1 MRIGVI
7 GTGYWGK
14 NIVRNLLRQRDVDSL
29 VVCDQNPSALESIS
43 SAFPAVETVSTASA
57 LLKDDELAGV
67 FVVTPPDTHYEMG
80 CAVLDAGKHLYI
92 EKPFVTRS
100 AHARDL
106 VERAASRSLRLMSG
120 HTFLY
125 SPPVR
130 EVKRIIDSGELGD
143 VEFISF
149 RRINLGIHQR
159 AVNVVWDLFP
169 HDLSMALYWLGDVGL
184 RRADSFL
191 KTSVG
196 AHPDVGSIFM
206 EFDNGTMM
214 EGLVSWL
221 SPRKLRETIVVGNRR
236 MLIYNDTEPEE
247 KIKIY
252 DKKVEELEPDDFGEF
267 QLAYRVGDVLSPR
280 IDTTE
285 PLSLM
290 TTDFVDSILEDRA
303 PLSDGAFGLRITDM
317 IEQLLGT
324 NS

>member
-7 GTGYWGK
+7 GTGYWGR

-29 VVCDQNPSALESIS
+29 VVCDQNPEALNSIAAS
-43 SAFPAVETVSTASA
+43 FPTVETVPDADR
-57 LLKDDELAGV
+57 LLKDPDLEGV
-67 FVVTPPDTHYEMG
+67 FVITPPETHYDMG
-80 CAVLDAGKHLYI
+80 CLVLDAGKHLYI
-92 EKPFVTRS
+92 EKPFVTNS
-100 AHARDL
+100 DHARDL
-106 VERAASRSLRLMSG
+106 VERAAVKSLRLMSG

-130 EVKRIIDSGELGD
+130 EVKRIIERGDLGK
-143 VEFISF
+143 VEFIAF

-159 AVNVVWDLFP
+159 AVNVVWDLLP

-184 RRADSFL
+184 RRASSFL

-196 AHPDVGSIFM
+196 VHPDVGSVFM

-252 DKKVEELEPDDFGEF
+252 DKKVEELEPGDFGEF
-267 QLAYRVGDVLSPR
+267 QLAYRVGDILSPR
-280 IDTTE
+280 LDSTE

-290 TTDFVDSILEDRA
+290 VNDFIDAIHKDRS
-303 PLSDGAFGLRITDM
+303 PLSDGEFGLRITDM
-317 IEQLLGT
+317 IEQALR
-324 NS
+324 N

>member
-7 GTGYWGK
+7 GTGYWGR
-14 NIVRNLLRQRDVDSL
+14 NIVRNLQRQRDVDSL
-29 VVCDQNPSALESIS
+29 VVCDQNPQALGAIAA
-43 SAFPAVETVSTASA
+43 AFPTVETIPETSKFLA
-57 LLKDDELAGV
+57 DPDLAGV
-67 FVVTPPDTHYEMG
+67 FVVTPPETHYEMG
-80 CAVLDAGKHLYI
+80 CRVLDAGKHLYI
-92 EKPFVTRS
+92 EKPFVTRTE
-100 AHARDL
+100 HAQDL
-106 VERAASRSLRLMSG
+106 VERAATGSLQLMSG

-130 EVKRIIDSGELGD
+130 EVKRIIERGDLGQ

-159 AVNVVWDLFP
+159 AVNVVWDLLP
-169 HDLSMALYWLGDVGL
+169 HDLSMVLYWLGDVQL
-184 RRADSFL
+184 RQARSFL

-196 AHPDVGSIFM
+196 VHPDVGSVFM

-252 DKKVEELEPDDFGEF
+252 DKKVEELEPGDFGEF
-267 QLAYRVGDVLSPR
+267 QLAYRVGDVISPR
-280 IDTTE
+280 IDSSE
-285 PLSLM
+285 PLGLM
-290 TTDFVDSILEDRA
+290 VADFIDAIRNNRP
-303 PLSDGAFGLRITDM
+303 PLSDGEFGLRITGM
-317 IEQLLGT
+317 IEQALRDAD
-324 NS
+324 

>member
-43 SAFPAVETVSTASA
+43 SAFPAVETVSAASA

-106 VERAASRSLRLMSG
+106 VERAASRSLHLMSG